1 MVVYGVWPYQM
12 GLLGAI
18 NVCTIEI
25 FPDYTLSLLSL
36 VNPLYAKVVFALFW
50 PLGKDMGYLK
60 LKEFFQYSN

>member
-18 NVCTIEI
+18 NACTIEI

-36 VNPLYAKVVFALFW
+36 VNLLLSSELVWCVLFTS
-50 PLGKDMGYLK
+50 LR
-60 LKEFFQYSN
+60 